1 MNGKVSVLDI
11 VHGGRTVHNIILLNT
26 RAGTEVHRAQRSGEV
41 ERRKVIFWEE
51 RRTEVQKCMVLYR
64 FRIFRS
70 FIGNLQSFHNNK
82 EHKKENH
89 RNTLLGPGR
98 YQCHDTR

>member
-11 VHGGRTVHNIILLNT
+11 VHLGRIVHNIILLNT

-41 ERRKVIFWEE
+41 EGSGVIFCEE
-51 RRTEVQKCMVLYR
+51 RRTEVQKPMVLYR

-70 FIGNLQSFHNNK
+70 FIGNLQSFHNK
-82 EHKKENH
+82 RGHKKNKTIEI
-89 RNTLLGPGR
+89 
-98 YQCHDTR
+98 YY